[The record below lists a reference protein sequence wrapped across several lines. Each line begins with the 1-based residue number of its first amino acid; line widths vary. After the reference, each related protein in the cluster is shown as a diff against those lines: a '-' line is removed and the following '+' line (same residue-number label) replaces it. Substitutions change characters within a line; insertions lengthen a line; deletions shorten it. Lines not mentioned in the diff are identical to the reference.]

1 VFPPPPVNGLG
12 TIGGFRMQIEDRGGL
27 GFEELYKQTQNLIAK
42 GNQTP
47 ELQGLFSSFQVNV
60 PQVDADVDREKAE
73 SQGVSVQG
81 LFDTM
86 QVYLGSLYIN
96 DFNAFGRTYPVT
108 AQAEPS
114 FRLQAEDVVRLKTRN
129 AAGDMIPLGSFV
141 TVKRSS
147 GPDRVMHYDSYP
159 TAEINGGPAAG
170 VSTGQ
175 AQAAMEQLARQE
187 LPNGMSFEWTDL
199 TYQQIIAGNTALLI
213 FPLVVLLVF
222 LVLAAQYESLSLP
235 LAVILIM
242 PMVLLS
248 AIAGVGLT
256 HGDNNIFTQIGLIV
270 LVGLASKNAILIVEF
285 ARDRELEGVP
295 ALQAALDAARLRLR
309 PILMTSLAF
318 IMGVVP
324 LVTSTGAGAEMRHAM
339 GIAVF
344 SGMLGVTVFGLMLTP
359 LFYVLV
365 RKLSWSRALKGTPG
379 VAVDGHAQPSFG
391 DNTG

>member
-1 VFPPPPVNGLG
+1 
-12 TIGGFRMQIEDRGGL
+12 
-27 GFEELYKQTQNLIAK
+27 
-42 GNQTP
+42 
-47 ELQGLFSSFQVNV
+47 
-60 PQVDADVDREKAE
+60 
-73 SQGVSVQG
+73 
-81 LFDTM
+81 
-86 QVYLGSLYIN
+86 VYLGSLYVN

-108 AQAEPS
+108 AQAEPN
-114 FRLQAEDVVRLKTRN
+114 FRLQAEDVVKLKTRN

-159 TAEINGGPAAG
+159 TAEINGGPG
-170 VSTGQ
+170 LGFSSGQ
-175 AQAAMEQLARQE
+175 AQAAIERLARQE
-187 LPNGMSFEWTDL
+187 LPNGMSFEWTEL
-199 TYQQIIAGNTALLI
+199 TYQQIIAGNTAVLI

-222 LVLAAQYESLSLP
+222 LVLAAQYESLTLP

-248 AIAGVGLT
+248 AITGVALT

-285 ARDRELEGVP
+285 ARDQELEGIP
-295 ALQAALDAARLRLR
+295 PLQAALNAARLRLR

-324 LVTSTGAGAEMRHAM
+324 LVISTGAGAEMRHAM

-344 SGMLGVTVFGLMLTP
+344 SGMLGVTFFGLIRRRFSMSS
-359 LFYVLV
+359 FA
-365 RKLSWSRALKGTPG
+365 SSRGAR
-379 VAVDGHAQPSFG
+379 V
-391 DNTG
+391 